1 MKSFILISLNEGFS
15 KGVID
20 DLKDYPQVKDVH
32 FIFGEWDLIAEVEV
46 ANSEELYSFVVDK
59 LRARGDVKLT
69 SSLIVAGQ

>member
-1 MKSFILISLNEGFS
+1 MKSFVLISLNEGFG

-20 DLKDYPQVKDVH
+20 DLKDYPEVKDAH

-59 LRARGDVKLT
+59 LRTREDVKLT